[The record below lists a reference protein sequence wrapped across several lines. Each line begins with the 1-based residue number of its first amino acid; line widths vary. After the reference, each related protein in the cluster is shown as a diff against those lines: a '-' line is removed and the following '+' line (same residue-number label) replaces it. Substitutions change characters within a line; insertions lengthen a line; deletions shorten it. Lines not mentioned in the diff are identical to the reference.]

1 MSEIVM
7 THKDL
12 QQFLLEKFPKENE
25 SCEWKPYQKIKEYF
39 SAKEGNDIISYVS
52 AISNMEGGTL
62 VVGVED
68 GSLDIIGVDNYNYP
82 SEKVR
87 LRLTDQCAN
96 LPSEGLC
103 LEEYRTSD
111 TNKLVW
117 VIVIPKHSKRLPVY
131 AHSKAWQRIDDSLVP
146 ITRKRLDAILSE
158 VDEISDWSAEIVD
171 GATIEDLDTAAID
184 LARKKF
190 IELHPE
196 REQEILSWDVPTF
209 LNKAKITRQGRITNA
224 AIIILGKN
232 ESEHFISPSIC
243 RIRWSLKSHDE
254 VENKDFKVFTI
265 PMILAIE
272 ELTSKIRNTNYT
284 YTIQGN
290 IFPESMMRYDV
301 FTLREPLNN
310 AIAHQDYSKL
320 AYIEVVEYED
330 EKLLFRN
337 HAHFIPDSIESVV
350 NNDFPDSQYRN
361 PFLVEAMR
369 NVKMVETEGGGIK
382 KLFVQQKKRFFPMPQ
397 YDLRDGKVIC
407 IIEGKVLDENFARIL
422 VNNPSL
428 TLMDI
433 MLLDR
438 VQKHLPINDD
448 QLERLRKKKFVEGRK
463 HNIYLSSNLV
473 KESKH
478 VGLKTSYIKNRSF
491 DDDYFKKLIIDYI
504 GEFGSA
510 SRTEID
516 RLLNEKLPDTL
527 TERQKFDKITNLL
540 ARLRKD
546 GKIHVNKE
554 RRWIQG
560 ADPKLQE
567 KQVNK

>member
-1 MSEIVM
+1 MGEILM
-7 THKDL
+7 KHQDL
-12 QQFLLEKFPKENE
+12 QHFLLDKYPKENE
-25 SCEWKPYQKIKEYF
+25 SCEWKPYHKIKEYF

-52 AISNMEGGTL
+52 AISNMEGGHL
-62 VVGVED
+62 VIGVED
-68 GSLDIIGVDNYNYP
+68 QTLDIIGIDNYNYP
-82 SEKVR
+82 PEKVR
-87 LRLTDQCAN
+87 LRLTDQCVN
-96 LPSEGLC
+96 LPSEGLI
-103 LEEYRTSD
+103 LTEYRTSD
-111 TNKLVW
+111 TDKLVW
-117 VIVIPKHSKRLPVY
+117 VITIPKHCKRLPVY
-131 AHSKAWQRIDDSLVP
+131 AHGKAWQRIDDSLVS
-146 ITRKRLDAILSE
+146 ITRKRLDTILSE
-158 VDEISDWSAEIVD
+158 VDEVNDWSSEIVD
-171 GATIEDLDTAAID
+171 GATIEDLDSDAIS
-184 LARKKF
+184 LARKKY
-190 IELHPE
+190 IELHPG
-196 REQEILSWDVPTF
+196 RKQEIMSWDIPTF

-232 ESEHFISPSIC
+232 ESEHFLTPSVC

-254 VENKDFKVFTI
+254 VENKDFGIFTI

-272 ELTSKIRNTNYT
+272 ELSSRIRNTTYT

-310 AIAHQDYSKL
+310 AIAHQDYSKH

-337 HAHFIPDSIESVV
+337 HAEFIPESIENVV
-350 NNDFPDSQYRN
+350 TNDCPDSQYRN

-397 YDLRDGKVIC
+397 YDLSDGKVVC
-407 IIEGKVLDENFARIL
+407 VIEGKVLDENFARIL
-422 VNNPSL
+422 VNNPAL

-473 KESKH
+473 KESRH

-491 DDDYFKKLIIDYI
+491 DDDYFKKLIVDYI
-504 GEFGSA
+504 CEFGSA

-516 RLLNEKLPDTL
+516 RLLNSKLPDTL
-527 TERQKFDKITNLL
+527 TDRQKFDKITNLL
-540 ARLRKD
+540 ARLRKN
-546 GKIHVNKE
+546 GQIHVDKE
-554 RRWIQG
+554 RRWVQG
-560 ADPKLQE
+560 NSQNLQE
-567 KQVNK
+567 NSN

>member
-1 MSEIVM
+1 MGEILM
-7 THKDL
+7 KHQDL
-12 QQFLLEKFPKENE
+12 QHFLLDKYPTENE
-25 SCEWKPYQKIKEYF
+25 SCEWKPYHKIKEYF
-39 SAKEGNDIISYVS
+39 SAKEGDDIISYVS
-52 AISNMEGGTL
+52 AISNMEGGHL
-62 VVGVED
+62 VIGVED
-68 GSLDIIGVDNYNYP
+68 QTLDIIGIDNYNYP
-82 SEKVR
+82 PEKVR
-87 LRLTDQCAN
+87 LRLTDQCVN
-96 LPSEGLC
+96 LPSEGLI
-103 LEEYRTSD
+103 LTEYRTSD
-111 TNKLVW
+111 TDKLVW
-117 VIVIPKHSKRLPVY
+117 VITIPKHSKRLPVY
-131 AHSKAWQRIDDSLVP
+131 AHGKAWQRIDDSLVS
-146 ITRKRLDAILSE
+146 ITRKRLDTILSE
-158 VDEISDWSAEIVD
+158 VDEVNDWSSEIVD
-171 GATIEDLDTAAID
+171 GATIEDLDSDAIS
-184 LARKKF
+184 LARKKY
-190 IELHPE
+190 IELHPG
-196 REQEILSWDVPTF
+196 REQEIMSWDVPTF

-232 ESEHFISPSIC
+232 ESEHFLTPSVC
-243 RIRWSLKSHDE
+243 RIRWSLKSQDE
-254 VENKDFKVFTI
+254 VENKDFGIFTI

-272 ELTSKIRNTNYT
+272 ELSSKIRNTTYT

-310 AIAHQDYSKL
+310 AIAHQDYSKH

-337 HAHFIPDSIESVV
+337 HAEFIPESIENVV
-350 NNDFPDSQYRN
+350 TNDCPDSQYRN

-397 YDLRDGKVIC
+397 YDLSNGKVVC
-407 IIEGKVLDENFARIL
+407 VIEGKVLDENFARIL
-422 VNNPSL
+422 VNNPAL

-473 KESKH
+473 KESRH

-491 DDDYFKKLIIDYI
+491 DDDYFKKLIVDYI
-504 GEFGSA
+504 CEFGSA

-516 RLLNEKLPDTL
+516 RLLNSKLPDTL
-527 TERQKFDKITNLL
+527 TDRQKFDKITNLL
-540 ARLRKD
+540 ARLRKN
-546 GKIHVNKE
+546 GQIHVDKE
-554 RRWIQG
+554 RRWVQG
-560 ADPKLQE
+560 NSQNLQE
-567 KQVNK
+567 NSD

>member
-1 MSEIVM
+1 MSEIIM
-7 THKDL
+7 THKEL
-12 QQFLLEKFPKENE
+12 QRFLLERFPKENE

-39 SAKEGNDIISYVS
+39 SAKEGNDVVSYVS
-52 AISNMEGGTL
+52 AISNMEGGHL
-62 VVGVED
+62 VIGVED
-68 GSLDIIGVDNYNYP
+68 QTLDIIGIDNYNYP
-82 SEKVR
+82 ADKVR

-96 LPSEGLC
+96 LPSEGLS
-103 LEEYRTSD
+103 LDEYRTSD

-117 VIVIPKHSKRLPVY
+117 VLTIPKHSKRLPVY

-146 ITRKRLDAILSE
+146 ITRNRLDSILSE
-158 VDEISDWSAEIVD
+158 IDEVHDWSSEIIES
-171 GATIEDLDTAAID
+171 ATIEDLDTEAIS
-184 LARKKF
+184 LARKKY

-196 REQEILSWDVPTF
+196 REQEILSWDIATF
-209 LNKAKITRQGRITNA
+209 LNKAKITRQGRITKA
-224 AIIILGKN
+224 AIIILGKS
-232 ESEHFISPSIC
+232 ESEHFLTPSIC
-243 RIRWSLKSHDE
+243 RIRWVLKSKDE
-254 VENKDFKVFTI
+254 IENKDFKIFTI

-272 ELTSKIRNTNYT
+272 ELSSKIRNTTYT

-310 AIAHQDYSKL
+310 AIAHQDYSKQ

-337 HAHFIPDSIESVV
+337 HAHFIPESVESVV
-350 NNDFPDSQYRN
+350 SNDFPDSQYRN

-382 KLFVQQKKRFFPMPQ
+382 KLFVQQKRRFFPMPQ
-397 YDLRDGKVIC
+397 YDLSDDKVVC
-407 IIEGKVLDENFARIL
+407 VIEGKVLDENFAKIL
-422 VNNPSL
+422 VNNPTL

-438 VQKHLPINDD
+438 VQKHLPINDY

-473 KESKH
+473 KESRH

-491 DDDYFKKLIIDYI
+491 DDEYFKKLIVEYI
-504 GEFGSA
+504 VEFGSA
-510 SRTEID
+510 SRKEVD
-516 RLLNEKLPDTL
+516 RLLTSKLPDTL
-527 TERQKFDKITNLL
+527 TDRQKFDKITNLL

-546 GKIHVNKE
+546 NLIHVNKA
-554 RRWIQG
+554 RRWVQG
-560 ADPKLQE
+560 SAPDLQE
-567 KQVNK
+567 K